1 MAGNVKAVRTI
12 IQNAAEKKKMREK
25 YAKRNATDKILS
37 SSARHQAQQRM
48 NYITE
53 NGLDRE
59 DAQLS
64 RKELNRNIGATET
77 ENLRWQSRH
86 GGARD
91 YVAER
96 AAKATKAR
104 QTARSNLQNNGRNKN
119 AKENIDK
126 GINKDKFWGYAR
138 DAWRKDNAKEEAEYQ
153 MKNAR
158 TFHAGDQR
166 DDEYTEAYR
175 AFDKKAK
182 KRK

>member
-1 MAGNVKAVRTI
+1 MAANLNPRGINQLMKSVAQRKARS
-12 IQNAAEKKKMREK
+12 RL
-25 YAKRNATDKILS
+25 LS
-37 SSARHQAQQRM
+37 SSARHQAQQR
-48 NYITE
+48 NGYITE

-59 DAQLS
+59 DARKS
-64 RKELNRNIGATET
+64 RKELNETAGKTET
-77 ENLRWQSRH
+77 RNLKWQSEH
-86 GGARD
+86 GGMRD

-96 AAKATKAR
+96 AAQKTKAR

-138 DAWRKDNAKEEAEYQ
+138 DAWKKDNAKEEAEYQ

-158 TFHAGDQR
+158 VFNAGDQR
-166 DDEYTEAYR
+166 DDEYREAYR
-175 AFDKKAK
+175 AFDKTAK

>member
-1 MAGNVKAVRTI
+1 MAGKASKSREINRVLKNV
-12 IQNAAEKKKMREK
+12 AEKKARS
-25 YAKRNATDKILS
+25 RLLS

-48 NYITE
+48 GYIRE

-59 DAQLS
+59 DAQKS
-64 RKELNRNIGATET
+64 RQELNRAAGETET
-77 ENLRWQSRH
+77 KNLKWQSEH
-86 GGARD
+86 GGVRD

-96 AAKATKAR
+96 AAQKTKAR

-138 DAWRKDNAKEEAEYQ
+138 DAWKKDNAKEEAEYQ

-158 TFHAGDQR
+158 VFHAGDQR
-166 DDEYTEAYR
+166 DDEYREAYD